1 VRCPLRSRTRQATTV
16 STDMVRREE
25 IPDEAWQQIGPL
37 LLVPSRVAGK
47 RRLTFAQ
54 PRRVLDGGDR
64 KKRT

>member
-1 VRCPLRSRTRQATTV
+1 
-16 STDMVRREE
+16 MVRREE